1 MRDIILVISLLG
13 GKEKNMSDYREIT
26 TCRCCSSEKLTCILD
41 LKNQPLANSYHDKS
55 KILNKYPLKLNLCLN
70 CYHSQLS
77 VVVDPSLLFKNYLY
91 VSGTT
96 DTLRDYFDFFAKF
109 TMQRFKYL
117 NNKKI
122 ENVLDIACNDGSQ
135 LDCYK
140 RLGVETFGVDPAENL
155 HELSSRNHH
164 VVCDFFPTKIEKKF
178 DVIVA
183 QNVFAH
189 THNIKEFL
197 MECSRMLNENGVI
210 YIQTSQSNMIKN
222 NEFDTIYHEHLSF
235 FNSYSMKTLVES
247 CNLKLNNIFKFDIH
261 GTSYIFEI
269 QEKTKDTNLDS
280 ILELEKK
287 EGLYELSTYEKFS
300 ENATEITKKLKNT
313 IDDFKNNDYI
323 TIGYGAAAKGM
334 TLLNF
339 GDIHLDYI
347 IDDNPMKE
355 NLYTPGTNIP
365 IKNIKILQD
374 LKDQKILFVPL
385 AWNFFDEIKK
395 RIMAV
400 REGGKD
406 VYVKYFPKLKL
417 EIA

>member
-1 MRDIILVISLLG
+1 MGGIILVISLLG
-13 GKEKNMSDYREIT
+13 EKEKNMSDYQEIT
-26 TCRCCSSEKLTCILD
+26 ICRCCSSEKLTCILD
-41 LKNQPLANSYHDKS
+41 LKNQPLANSYHDKG
-55 KILNKYPLKLNLCLN
+55 KILNKYPLKLNLCLK

-122 ENVLDIACNDGSQ
+122 ESVLDIACNDGSQ
-135 LDCYK
+135 LDYYK

-189 THNIKEFL
+189 THNTKEFL
-197 MECSRMLNENGVI
+197 IKCSQMLNENGVI
-210 YIQTSQSNMIKN
+210 YIQTSQSSMIKN

-235 FNSYSMKTLVES
+235 FNSHSMKTLVES
-247 CNLKLNNIFKFDIH
+247 CNLKLNNVFKFDIH

-280 ILELEKK
+280 VLELEKK

-313 IDDFKNNDYI
+313 IEDFKSKNYV

-339 GDIHLDYI
+339 GDIELDYI

-355 NLYTPGTNIP
+355 DLYTPGTNIP

-374 LKDQKILFVPL
+374 LIDQKILFVPL

-395 RIMAV
+395 RIMVV

-406 VYVKYFPKLKL
+406 VYVRYFPKII
-417 EIA
+417 EEQV